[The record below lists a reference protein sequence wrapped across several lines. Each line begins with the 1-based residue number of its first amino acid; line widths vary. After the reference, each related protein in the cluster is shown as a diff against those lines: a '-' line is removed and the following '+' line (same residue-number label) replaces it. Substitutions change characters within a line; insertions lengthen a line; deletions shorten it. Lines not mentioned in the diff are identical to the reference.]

1 MDLSRSR
8 YIKQIDGLRGISVLS
23 VVLYHFFPDIFKGGF
38 IGVDIFFVISGFVI
52 SKVLIEEFEI
62 NKKIS
67 LKNFY
72 IKRIK
77 RLFPAFFLIIFVSS
91 IFSYFILLP
100 DYLLDFSKSSLHQ
113 YFFHLIFISFFKMQ
127 IMQVLLLI
135 LNHYYIC
142 GRYQLKN
149 SFIFFFQFF

>member
-1 MDLSRSR
+1 MDLSSSR

-23 VVLYHFFPDIFKGGF
+23 VVLYHFFPNIFKGGF
-38 IGVDIFFVISGFVI
+38 VGVDIFFVISGFVI
-52 SKVLIEEFEI
+52 SKILIEEFETT
-62 NKKIS
+62 KGIS

-100 DYLLDFSKSSLHQ
+100 EYLLDFSKSSLSSIFFSSNF
-113 YFFHLIFISFFKMQ
+113 YFFF
-127 IMQVLLLI
+127 
-135 LNHYYIC
+135 
-142 GRYQLKN
+142 
-149 SFIFFFQFF
+149 

>member
-23 VVLYHFFPDIFKGGF
+23 VVLYHFFPNIFKGGF
-38 IGVDIFFVISGFVI
+38 VGVDIFFVISGFVI
-52 SKVLIEEFEI
+52 SKILIEEFATT
-62 NKKIS
+62 KRIS

-100 DYLLDFSKSSLHQ
+100 EYLLDFSKSSLSSIFFSSNF
-113 YFFHLIFISFFKMQ
+113 YFFF
-127 IMQVLLLI
+127 
-135 LNHYYIC
+135 
-142 GRYQLKN
+142 
-149 SFIFFFQFF
+149 